1 VSSERRSERP
11 PERRSILIQFARGLE
26 AHDAFNVAA
35 SIAFRLFLSLVPLL
49 VIVGYFIGR
58 FARSRGVDQVLGP
71 LLDVIPPGA
80 EELVHKELDRMAGG
94 GSGSLAPLAI
104 AGFLWSASSGCHS
117 LMGALETAVHAKPR
131 PWWKTRAIAIACV
144 MAGLAMACAFVWLV
158 IRVDQQWTVAP
169 AVHSASRVH
178 GAQPT
183 VHHTPRLHLGADE
196 QLLVALVALSLGT
209 TLLAAFYRFAVE
221 HAPRV
226 RRRVW
231 PGAFAAVV
239 AWLLVSW
246 AFGAYAAASIANYTI
261 YYGGLAA
268 VAVLLLWL
276 YLTSFALIFGAE
288 VNAQLEGIRD
298 RPLGPTV
305 VAKRR

>member
-1 VSSERRSERP
+1 M
-11 PERRSILIQFARGLE
+11 QFARGLE

-35 SIAFRLFLSLVPLL
+35 SIAYRLFLSLVPLL
-49 VIVGYFIGR
+49 VIVGYFIGS

-80 EELVHKELDRMAGG
+80 EELVHKELDRLAGG
-94 GSGSLAPLAI
+94 GSASLAPLAI

-117 LMGALETAVHAKPR
+117 LMGALETAVHARPR
-131 PWWKTRAIAIACV
+131 PWWKKRAIAIAWV
-144 MAGLAMACAFVWLV
+144 VAGLAVACGFVWLV
-158 IRVDQQWTVAP
+158 IRVDQWTVPAPVHPPSRTHAAAP
-169 AVHSASRVH
+169 AVH
-178 GAQPT
+178 
-183 VHHTPRLHLGADE
+183 HTRRLHLRADA
-196 QLLVALVALSLGT
+196 QLVVAVTALSLGT
-209 TLLAAFYRFAVE
+209 TLLAAFYRFAVQ

-298 RPLGPTV
+298 RPRAAAP

>member
-1 VSSERRSERP
+1 MSSERPSRRP
-11 PERRSILIQFARGLE
+11 SILVQFARGLE

-35 SIAFRLFLSLVPLL
+35 SIAYRLFLSIVPLL
-49 VIVGYFIGR
+49 VIVGYLIGG

-71 LLDVIPPGA
+71 LLEVIPPGA
-80 EELVHKELDRMAGG
+80 EELVHKELDRLAGG
-94 GSGSLAPLAI
+94 GTGSLAPLAI

-131 PWWKTRAIAIACV
+131 PWWKKRAIALACV
-144 MAGLAMACAFVWLV
+144 VAGLAVLCAFVWLV
-158 IRVDQQWTVAP
+158 IHVEQQEP
-169 AVHSASRVH
+169 RAVTEPLRSASRAH
-178 GAQPT
+178 ATQPAL
-183 VHHTPRLHLGADE
+183 HHSRRLHLGPDK
-196 QLLVALVALSLGT
+196 QLLVALVALSIGT

-239 AWLLVSW
+239 AWLFVSW
-246 AFGAYAAASIANYTI
+246 AFGAYAAASISNYTI

-276 YLTSFALIFGAE
+276 YLTSFALILGAE
-288 VNAQLEGIRD
+288 VNAQLEGVRD
-298 RPLGPTV
+298 RPRTAAVPQ
-305 VAKRR
+305 RRSAV

>member
-1 VSSERRSERP
+1 VSPERP
-11 PERRSILIQFARGLE
+11 SARRSILVQFARGLE

-35 SIAFRLFLSLVPLL
+35 SIAYRLFLSLVPLL
-49 VIVGYFIGR
+49 VIVGYFIGS

-80 EELVHKELDRMAGG
+80 EELVHKELDRLAGG

-117 LMGALETAVHAKPR
+117 LMGALETAVHARPR
-131 PWWKTRAIAIACV
+131 PWWKKRAIAIACV
-144 MAGLAMACAFVWLV
+144 VAGLAVACTFVWLV
-158 IRVDQQWTVAP
+158 IHVEQQRVVP
-169 AVHSASRVH
+169 EVLHSASHARTL
-178 GAQPT
+178 QPLA
-183 VHHTPRLHLGADE
+183 HHSHRLHLGADA

-239 AWLLVSW
+239 AWLFVSW
-246 AFGAYAAASIANYTI
+246 AFGAYAAVSIANYTI

-298 RPLGPTV
+298 RPRAAAPI
-305 VAKRR
+305 AKRRSAM

>member
-1 VSSERRSERP
+1 VSSERPSG
-11 PERRSILIQFARGLE
+11 RRSLLVQFARGLE

-35 SIAFRLFLSLVPLL
+35 SIAYRLFLSLVPLL

-80 EELVHKELDRMAGG
+80 EELVHKELDRLASGA
-94 GSGSLAPLAI
+94 SGSLAPLAI

-144 MAGLAMACAFVWLV
+144 MAGLAVACMFVWLV
-158 IRVDQQWTVAP
+158 IRVDQQWTTP
-169 AVHSASRVH
+169 AAAHPLARTHLPQPSVHPAR
-178 GAQPT
+178 
-183 VHHTPRLHLGADE
+183 RLHLGADA
-196 QLLVALVALSLGT
+196 QLLVAVLALSLGT

-239 AWLLVSW
+239 AWLFVSW
-246 AFGAYAAASIANYTI
+246 AFGAYAAVSIANYTI

-298 RPLGPTV
+298 RPRAPAT
-305 VAKRR
+305 AKRR

>member
-1 VSSERRSERP
+1 VSSERPSG
-11 PERRSILIQFARGLE
+11 RRSLLVQFARGLE

-35 SIAFRLFLSLVPLL
+35 SIAYRLFLSLVPLL

-80 EELVHKELDRMAGG
+80 EELVHKELDRMASG
-94 GSGSLAPLAI
+94 GSESLAPLAI

-144 MAGLAMACAFVWLV
+144 MAGLAVACMFVWLV
-158 IRVDQQWTVAP
+158 IRVDQQWMIPAAP
-169 AVHSASRVH
+169 HPQARTHL
-178 GAQPT
+178 PT
-183 VHHTPRLHLGADE
+183 PSVHHTRRLHLGADA
-196 QLLVALVALSLGT
+196 QLLVAVLALSLGT

-239 AWLLVSW
+239 AWLFVSW
-246 AFGAYAAASIANYTI
+246 AFGAYAAISIANYTI

-298 RPLGPTV
+298 RPRAPAAI
-305 VAKRR
+305 AKRR

>member
-1 VSSERRSERP
+1 MVV
-11 PERRSILIQFARGLE
+11 QFARGLE

-35 SIAFRLFLSLVPLL
+35 SIAYRLFLSLVPLL
-49 VIVGYFIGR
+49 VIVGYFIGG

-94 GSGSLAPLAI
+94 GSASLAPLAVI
-104 AGFLWSASSGCHS
+104 GFLWSASSGCHS

-131 PWWKTRAIAIACV
+131 PWWKKRAIALACV
-144 MAGLAMACAFVWLV
+144 MAGLAVACAFVWLV
-158 IRVDQQWTVAP
+158 IHVDEQWTVP
-169 AVHSASRVH
+169 AGVHPASRAH
-178 GAQPT
+178 APQPT
-183 VHHTPRLHLGADE
+183 THHTRRLHLGADQ

-209 TLLAAFYRFAVE
+209 ALLAAFYRYAVE
-221 HAPRV
+221 HAPGV

-239 AWLLVSW
+239 AWLVVSW
-246 AFGAYAAASIANYTI
+246 AFGAYAAVSITNYTI

-298 RPLGPTV
+298 RPRAPAAI
-305 VAKRR
+305 AKRRRTV

>member
-1 VSSERRSERP
+1 MSSERPSG
-11 PERRSILIQFARGLE
+11 RRSLLVQFARGLE

-35 SIAFRLFLSLVPLL
+35 SIAYRLFLSLVPLL

-58 FARSRGVDQVLGP
+58 FARARGVDQVLGP

-80 EELVHKELDRMAGG
+80 EELVHKELDRMASG
-94 GSGSLAPLAI
+94 GSESLAPLAI

-144 MAGLAMACAFVWLV
+144 MAGLAVACMFVWLV
-158 IRVDQQWTVAP
+158 IRVDQQWTSP
-169 AVHSASRVH
+169 AVAHPLARTRLS
-178 GAQPT
+178 QPSLHRT
-183 VHHTPRLHLGADE
+183 RRLHLGADA
-196 QLLVALVALSLGT
+196 QILVAVLALSLGT

-239 AWLLVSW
+239 AWLFVSW
-246 AFGAYAAASIANYTI
+246 AFGAYAAISIANYTI

-298 RPLGPTV
+298 RPRGPAA